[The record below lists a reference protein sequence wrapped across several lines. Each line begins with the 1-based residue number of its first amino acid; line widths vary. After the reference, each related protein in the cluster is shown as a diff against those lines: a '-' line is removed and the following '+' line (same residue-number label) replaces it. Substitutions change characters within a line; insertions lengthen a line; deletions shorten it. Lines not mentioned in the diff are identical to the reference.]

1 VKVPAEGGD
10 ADLVKEL
17 GMTISVLVR
26 RAREEPDPERCLAL
40 MEAARKGAEALSLLQ
55 R

>member
-1 VKVPAEGGD
+1 
-10 ADLVKEL
+10 
-17 GMTISVLVR
+17 MTVSVLVR
-26 RAREEPDPERCLAL
+26 RAREEPDPGRCLAL